1 MLNPNESLLPQPP
14 VPAPIVP
21 MSGGGMVGGGA
32 EHVSLLE
39 QPSVA
44 VNIVPVRGGGGGGG
58 GTMVGGG
65 VFPTLSLKAMKQV
78 QIAAELDIFLTVSI
92 MAAYREKRKAI
103 WPVIPANYEES
114 RANLF
119 HYEIK
124 TKEPVKIFY
133 IYSYDNYLRILKT
146 ISNDQIK
153 KKKYIYI
160 FFSKLDNITLFSF
173 LFKKYLIFIGKSSAE
188 TYFLY
193 DRTGSK
199 NQIIWDPK
207 HKEDQAEKK
216 FLFLEPASISIPY
229 IKEGKEYKF
238 LLSPTGTVPPE
249 VKDYIGLTSKDMS
262 TLFKFEEK
270 DGAYKPKSLFRITP
284 NTFYS
289 VDTPKT
295 TVNGKDY
302 LRRKYLTFTFE
313 ETDLEEDAEATEEE
327 VKEGV
332 EGAEGAKLEP
342 EPEPEPKVEPKVE
355 VKPEAEPL
363 KPDPYVLKVK
373 DTLSIHIGVNRF
385 AIRKPTLAVQKE
397 WKNGNYS
404 DGEKAFFADIGIT
417 EKFIKSAEG
426 VSPKTELQ
434 SRKEALLEKRGD
446 LLSRI
451 GINKCFKE
459 PNLLLTYECEKVRD
473 FLQELY
479 ELIQI
484 DRANLFR
491 KTFSGIA
498 PALVTLRKKKLG
510 DIIFT
515 RKDILSLLEGVVA
528 KSKKPK
534 VSSIF
539 DIEFLKTISR
549 EKGRSGPPPG
559 GLGPVLRPGNH
570 TLPSELHGLAALSPY
585 NPTTSQVTNGSNN
598 PFIRFFSNPRGAKA
612 PGGPQPD
619 PDPDSPI
626 NLDSPPAS
634 PIASPPASP

>member
-1 MLNPNESLLPQPP
+1 MSNPHESLLPQPP
-14 VPAPIVP
+14 VPVPIVA

-32 EHVSLLE
+32 EHVSLLQ
-39 QPSVA
+39 QPLVA
-44 VNIVPVRGGGGGGG
+44 VNIEPVRGGGGGGKQ
-58 GTMVGGG
+58 VGGG
-65 VFPTLSLKAMKQV
+65 VFPTLSLKPLKQV
-78 QIAAELDIFLTVSI
+78 QIAPENPTLLTVDI
-92 MAAYREKRKAI
+92 LAAYREKRKAI
-103 WPVIPANYEES
+103 WSVIPANYEES

-133 IYSYDNYLRILKT
+133 IYSWDNFLRFLKT

-160 FFSKLDNITLFSF
+160 FFSKLDNITLFS
-173 LFKKYLIFIGKSSAE
+173 LIFKKYLGFVGESSAE

-199 NQIIWDPK
+199 NQIVWDSK
-207 HKEDQAEKK
+207 HREDKAEKK

-229 IKEGKEYKF
+229 IKEGKEYKL
-238 LLSPTGTVPPE
+238 LLSPTGTVPPD
-249 VKDYIGLTSKDMS
+249 VKDYIGLSSKDMS
-262 TLFKFEEK
+262 SLFKFEEK
-270 DGAYKPKSLFRITP
+270 DGAYKPKSLFKITP

-295 TVNGKDY
+295 AVNGKDY
-302 LRRKYLTFTFE
+302 LRRKYLIFTFE
-313 ETDLEEDAEATEEE
+313 ETDLEEDTEGREEE
-327 VKEGV
+327 IKE
-332 EGAEGAKLEP
+332 EGAESAKEKV
-342 EPEPEPKVEPKVE
+342 ETKVEVEAEPKVEPKV
-355 VKPEAEPL
+355 EAEPL

-373 DTLSIHIGVNRF
+373 DTLSIHIGVNQF

-417 EKFIKSAEG
+417 DKFIKSAEG
-426 VSPKTELQ
+426 VSPKNELQ

-446 LLSRI
+446 LLTRI

-498 PALVTLRKKKLG
+498 PALVTLRKKKVG
-510 DIIFT
+510 EIIFT
-515 RKDILSLLEGVVA
+515 RKDILNLLEGIIA

-539 DIEFLKTISR
+539 NIEFLKTISR
-549 EKGRSGPPPG
+549 EKGRSGPPPA
-559 GLGPVLRPGNH
+559 GLGPVLREGNH
-570 TLPSELHGLAALSPY
+570 TLPTELHGLSALSPY
-585 NPTTSQVTNGSNN
+585 NPGTSKVTNGSNN
-598 PFIRFFSNPRGAKA
+598 PFIRFFGNPKA
-612 PGGPQPD
+612 RPSSPPD
-619 PDPDSPI
+619 PDPDSP
-626 NLDSPPAS
+626 P
-634 PIASPPASP
+634 ASPPASP

>member
-1 MLNPNESLLPQPP
+1 MSNPHESLLPQPP
-14 VPAPIVP
+14 VPAPIVA

-32 EHVSLLE
+32 EHVSLLQ
-39 QPSVA
+39 QPLVA
-44 VNIVPVRGGGGGGG
+44 VNIEPVRGGGGGDD
-58 GTMVGGG
+58 TMVGGG

-78 QIAAELDIFLTVSI
+78 QIAAEPDTFLTVSI
-92 MAAYREKRKAI
+92 MAAYTEKRKAI
-103 WPVIPANYEES
+103 WPVIPANVEES

-133 IYSYDNYLRILKT
+133 IYSYDNYLRIIKT

-173 LFKKYLIFIGKSSAE
+173 LFKKYLIFISKSSAE

-199 NQIIWDPK
+199 NQIIWDPT
-207 HKEDQAEKK
+207 HKEDKAEKK

-229 IKEGKEYKF
+229 MKEGKEYKL

-262 TLFKFEEK
+262 SLFKFEEK

-295 TVNGKDY
+295 AVNGKDY
-302 LRRKYLTFTFE
+302 LRRKYLIFTFE
-313 ETDLEEDAEATEEE
+313 ETDLEEDAEGTEEE

-332 EGAEGAKLEP
+332 EGAEGAKVEPEP

-355 VKPEAEPL
+355 VKVEPEPL

-373 DTLSIHIGVNRF
+373 DTLSIHIGVNQF

-459 PNLLLTYECEKVRD
+459 PNLLFTYECEKVRD

-515 RKDILSLLEGVVA
+515 RKDILSLLEGVIA

-549 EKGRSGPPPG
+549 EKGLSGPPPG

-570 TLPSELHGLAALSPY
+570 TLPTELHGLSALSPY
-585 NPTTSQVTNGSNN
+585 NPSTSKVTNGSNN
-598 PFIRFFSNPRGAKA
+598 PFIRFFGNPKA
-612 PGGPQPD
+612 RPSSP
-619 PDPDSPI
+619 PDSPP
-626 NLDSPPAS
+626 DSPPAS
-634 PIASPPASP
+634 P

>member
-1 MLNPNESLLPQPP
+1 MSNPNLSLFGDALQHAGHQN
-14 VPAPIVP
+14 VPIVP
-21 MSGGGMVGGGA
+21 MSGGGMIGGGP
-32 EHVSLLE
+32 EDVSMFNEALKGHT
-39 QPSVA
+39 SVH
-44 VNIVPVRGGGGGGG
+44 IEPVRGGGGGGDGSG
-58 GTMVGGG
+58 GEQVGGG
-65 VFPTLSLKAMKQV
+65 VFPTLSLKPLKQV
-78 QIAAELDIFLTVSI
+78 QIAPENPTLLTVNI
-92 MAAYREKRKAI
+92 LTAYREKRKAV
-103 WPVIPANYEES
+103 WSVIPANYEES

-133 IYSYDNYLRILKT
+133 IYSWDNFLRFIKT

-160 FFSKLDNITLFSF
+160 FFSKLDNITLFS
-173 LFKKYLIFIGKSSAE
+173 LIFKKYLAFVGESSAE

-199 NQIIWDPK
+199 NQIVWDSA
-207 HKEDQAEKK
+207 HREDRAEKQ

-229 IKEGKEYKF
+229 IKEGKEYKL
-238 LLSPTGTVPPE
+238 LLSPAGTVPPE

-262 TLFKFEEK
+262 SLFKFEEK

-295 TVNGKDY
+295 AVNSKEY

-313 ETDLEEDAEATEEE
+313 EKDPEEDTEGKEEE
-327 VKEGV
+327 VKED
-332 EGAEGAKLEP
+332 GAEGAKLEP

-355 VKPEAEPL
+355 VEPEPL

-373 DTLSIHIGVNRF
+373 DTLSIHIGVNQF
-385 AIRKPTLAVQKE
+385 AIRKPSLAVQKE

-446 LLSRI
+446 VLSRI

-515 RKDILSLLEGVVA
+515 RKDILSLLEGVMA

-585 NPTTSQVTNGSNN
+585 NPSTSQVTNGSNN
-598 PFIRFFSNPRGAKA
+598 PFIRFFGNPKA
-612 PGGPQPD
+612 RP
-619 PDPDSPI
+619 S
-626 NLDSPPAS
+626 SPPAS
-634 PIASPPASP
+634 PLDPSSP

>member
-1 MLNPNESLLPQPP
+1 MSNPHESLLPQPA
-14 VPAPIVP
+14 VAAPIVA
-21 MSGGGMVGGGA
+21 MHGGGMVGGSA
-32 EHVSLLE
+32 ENVSLLQ
-39 QPSVA
+39 QPLVA
-44 VNIVPVRGGGGGGG
+44 VNIEPIRGGGGGDD
-58 GTMVGGG
+58 TMVGGG
-65 VFPTLSLKAMKQV
+65 VFPTLSLKPLKQV
-78 QIAAELDIFLTVSI
+78 QIAPENPTLLTVNI
-92 MAAYREKRKAI
+92 LTAYREKRKAV
-103 WPVIPANYEES
+103 WSVIPANYEES

-133 IYSYDNYLRILKT
+133 IYSWDNFLRFLKT

-160 FFSKLDNITLFSF
+160 FFSKLDNITLFS
-173 LFKKYLIFIGKSSAE
+173 LIFKKYLAFVGESSAE

-199 NQIIWDPK
+199 NQIVWDSA
-207 HKEDQAEKK
+207 HREDRAEKQ

-229 IKEGKEYKF
+229 IKEGKEYKL
-238 LLSPTGTVPPE
+238 LLSPAGTVPPE

-262 TLFKFEEK
+262 SLFKFEEK

-295 TVNGKDY
+295 AVNGKDY

-313 ETDLEEDAEATEEE
+313 EKDPEEDAEGTEEE

-332 EGAEGAKLEP
+332 EGAKVEA
-342 EPEPEPKVEPKVE
+342 EPEPKVEPKIEAKVE
-355 VKPEAEPL
+355 PEPL

-373 DTLSIHIGVNRF
+373 DTLSIHIGVNQF

-417 EKFIKSAEG
+417 DKFIKSAEG

-515 RKDILSLLEGVVA
+515 RKDILSLLEGVIA

-549 EKGRSGPPPG
+549 EKGLSGRPPG

-570 TLPSELHGLAALSPY
+570 TLPTELHGLSALSSY
-585 NPTTSQVTNGSNN
+585 NPSTSKVTNGSNN

-619 PDPDSPI
+619 PDSPI

-634 PIASPPASP
+634 P